1 MGYYCDVTLRCR
13 KGVFERLQHIWKTTD
28 FPKPSELT
36 KLDGDYYIQWF
47 SIKWRQ
53 YFLPNGKSPEDI
65 LNKTLSE
72 CSQYLAEPSDLS
84 YSFCVIGEDIADIEY
99 TSNTDSYSLDIV
111 REVSI
116 PLNGERV
123 SIMDQC
129 VCITLQLPLS
139 RWQSSWEWQSFAIH
153 V

>member
-13 KGVFERLQHIWKTTD
+13 KGVFERLQQIWKTTD
-28 FPKPSELT
+28 FPEPSELT
-36 KLDGDYYIQWF
+36 KLDGDYYIQWLF
-47 SIKWRQ
+47 VKWSQ
-53 YFLPNGKSPEDI
+53 DLLPGDKSPEDI
-65 LNKTLSE
+65 LDEILSE
-72 CSQYLAEPSDLS
+72 CPSHLAEPSDLS

-123 SIMDQC
+123 SITD
-129 VCITLQLPLS
+129 
-139 RWQSSWEWQSFAIH
+139 
-153 V
+153 